1 MTKKHQPHSVESYIN
16 MILHIGKTSIY
27 IATNVKFLKFSWFP
41 KYSYLDG
48 GSYFK
53 LSFYWFQSLIEFSRT
68 KKNKCVYKKISFEE
82 MEEILKKDF
91 EKEKQKNE
99 RILLN
104 E

>member
-1 MTKKHQPHSVESYIN
+1 
-16 MILHIGKTSIY
+16 MIIYIGKTTIY
-27 IATNVKFLKFSWFP
+27 FATNVKFLKFAWFP
-41 KYSYLDG
+41 RCSYFDG

>member
-1 MTKKHQPHSVESYIN
+1 MTKMHRRRSVKEDIN
-16 MILHIGKTSIY
+16 VILHIGKTSIY
-27 IATNVKFLKFSWFP
+27 IATNVKFLKFAWFP
-41 KYSYLDG
+41 RYSYFDG

-53 LSFYWFQSLIEFSRT
+53 LSFYLFKSLIEFSRT
-68 KKNKCVYKKISFEE
+68 KKDKCVYKKISFKE

-99 RILLN
+99 RVLLN